1 MAYSST
7 SKYVQ
12 LTPYLVMEYLYA
24 DQPNPET
31 YPVNTGSTTVA
42 YDKLINGIIKG
53 VGSTASNNVQI
64 FNQSQ
69 DYSITT
75 NTSLNS
81 VVKVSD
87 NSYITLDPNY
97 IVPYN
102 DFNSNLTS
110 TADLPVT
117 FSSNIFLTYD
127 SVRYHILAGYNLG
140 NIDGLILGIDFL
152 DVDGSYVTF
161 SQIFLDSGFSD
172 QYTLNPSPLMIGI
185 NSYDKYFE
193 IKIPSLLFLN
203 NQYIS
208 SANPSLTAAALFSKS
223 GRGFVVGSP
232 MRIRAYEVLNTT
244 LTSGYP
250 TYGAN
255 LIATLSLES
264 EDPFTNIGAQIA
276 PADTGDFF
284 EFFATDNDGFIED
297 FILFQNSIGNAYYIQ
312 NNIEVIEQIGTAF
325 IQTANFFT
333 IQTTAYDIPNLYRP
347 IIRNA
352 GVASSFTLR
361 YTMTLVNSADQSR
374 VTRIASYTSTNPAK
388 YGSFIAPLQLQTL
401 PQVQKIYNKLATAT
415 NIGVPNSSTSP
426 KVVVKYSNVFFER
439 GLVNTTLTNLVV
451 KGNTITTADGQSSQN
466 ETAFGQGK
474 AYIFISP
481 FDNYYKFTFYKQGTD
496 GNTQLIDLETSGTYY
511 MVFIN
516 NSNKKVSAPTIDNKN
531 IANSAKGELA
541 FKVSETLSTEILQYT
556 NRNFYITN
564 RPPASSDPD
573 IVKSQIPI
581 GSAAKDAL
589 ANRST
594 SLNESASDIILAA
607 KQINEGLLTNRLT
620 VSANSSSVLY
630 YGNWLKEGETIPSPP
645 PPPAP
650 ATGPSPS
657 PGTTLDPRTT
667 QTVTDPTRL
676 ESFVDISERTPG
688 ALVPTVSFWQQFA
701 GDGTVTDPN
710 LNSSNTISSIT
721 GLNSFTPAPLSP
733 NALRSAVASDVQGK
747 ISLGWSTNDIISY
760 FLDPTQPGYKLYVGL
775 TKEIF
780 TQAVTGIFD
789 DSALIILNNYGN
801 TNSGSTNGGQA
812 ANRGSTSNQ
821 TGTDGNVDTSDGIV
835 DFFTNDERRAERRER
850 REERRRERRR

>member
-1 MAYSST
+1 
-7 SKYVQ
+7 
-12 LTPYLVMEYLYA
+12 
-24 DQPNPET
+24 
-31 YPVNTGSTTVA
+31 
-42 YDKLINGIIKG
+42 
-53 VGSTASNNVQI
+53 
-64 FNQSQ
+64 
-69 DYSITT
+69 
-75 NTSLNS
+75 
-81 VVKVSD
+81 
-87 NSYITLDPNY
+87 LDPNY

-102 DFNSNLTS
+102 DFNPNLTS

-161 SQIFLDSGFSD
+161 SQIFLNNGFSD

-223 GRGFVVGSP
+223 GRGFVIGSP

-244 LTSGYP
+244 LTSGYE

-284 EFFATDNDGFIED
+284 EFFATDNDGFIEN

-312 NNIEVIEQIGTAF
+312 NNIEVIEQIGTSF

-361 YTMTLVNSADQSR
+361 YTMTLVNSTDQSR
-374 VTRIASYTSTNPAK
+374 VTRIASYTSTNAAK

-415 NIGVPNSSTSP
+415 NIAVPNSSTSP

-451 KGNTITTADGQSSQN
+451 KGNEITTAAGQSSQN
-466 ETAFGQGK
+466 EIAYGQGK

-496 GNTQLIDLETSGTYY
+496 GNTQLIDLEASGTYY

-531 IANSAKGELA
+531 IANPSKGELA
-541 FKVSETLSTEILQYT
+541 FKVTETLSTEILQYT

-564 RPPASSDPD
+564 RPPAASDPD
-573 IVKSQIPI
+573 IIQDQIPT

-589 ANRST
+589 AKKST
-594 SLNESASDIILAA
+594 SLNDSSKDLILAA
-607 KQINEGLLTNRLT
+607 KQINEGLLTNKLT

-630 YGNWLKEGETIPSPP
+630 YGNWLKEGEAIPSVG
-645 PPPAP
+645 
-650 ATGPSPS
+650 ATGATGATAANTNATVLPSLV
-657 PGTTLDPRTT
+657 GTAISGADLALNPD
-667 QTVTDPTRL
+667 L
-676 ESFVDISERTPG
+676 ISEVSTVSSWQTIG
-688 ALVPTVSFWQQFA
+688 PTVIASS
-701 GDGTVTDPN
+701 GDEVITLGGLTNPNLLVSN
-710 LNSSNTISSIT
+710 LNSSTQLVST
-721 GLNSFTPAPLSP
+721 GKLTPVELQ
-733 NALRSAVASDVQGK
+733 SAVSADVRGK
-747 ISLGWSTNDIISY
+747 IALNWATYDIISY

-775 TKEIF
+775 TKSTF

-801 TNSGSTNGGQA
+801 TGNGLTNGGA
-812 ANRGSTSNQ
+812 GAVKGSTTAQ
-821 TGTDGNVDTSDGIV
+821 TGTDNGM
-835 DFFTNDERRAERRER
+835 FARPQ
-850 REERRRERRR
+850 

>member
-1 MAYSST
+1 M
-7 SKYVQ
+7 
-12 LTPYLVMEYLYA
+12 
-24 DQPNPET
+24 
-31 YPVNTGSTTVA
+31 
-42 YDKLINGIIKG
+42 
-53 VGSTASNNVQI
+53 
-64 FNQSQ
+64 
-69 DYSITT
+69 
-75 NTSLNS
+75 
-81 VVKVSD
+81 
-87 NSYITLDPNY
+87 DPNY

-102 DFNSNLTS
+102 DFNPNLTS

-161 SQIFLDSGFSD
+161 SQIFLNNGFSD

-223 GRGFVVGSP
+223 GRGFVIGSP

-244 LTSGYP
+244 LTSGYE

-284 EFFATDNDGFIED
+284 EFFATDNDGFIEN

-312 NNIEVIEQIGTAF
+312 NNIEVIEQIGTSF

-361 YTMTLVNSADQSR
+361 YTMTLVNSTDQSR
-374 VTRIASYTSTNPAK
+374 VTRIASYTSTNAAK

-415 NIGVPNSSTSP
+415 NIAVPNSSTSP

-451 KGNTITTADGQSSQN
+451 KGNEITTAAGQSSQN
-466 ETAFGQGK
+466 EIAYGQGK

-496 GNTQLIDLETSGTYY
+496 GNTQLIDLEASGTYY

-531 IANSAKGELA
+531 IANPSKGELA
-541 FKVSETLSTEILQYT
+541 FKVTETLSTEILQYT

-564 RPPASSDPD
+564 RPPAASDPD
-573 IVKSQIPI
+573 IIQDQIPT

-589 ANRST
+589 AKKST
-594 SLNESASDIILAA
+594 SLNDSSKDLILAA
-607 KQINEGLLTNRLT
+607 KQINEGLLTNKLT

-630 YGNWLKEGETIPSPP
+630 YGNWLKEGEAIPSVG
-645 PPPAP
+645 
-650 ATGPSPS
+650 ATGATGATAANTNATVLPSLV
-657 PGTTLDPRTT
+657 GTAISGADLALNPD
-667 QTVTDPTRL
+667 L
-676 ESFVDISERTPG
+676 ISEVSTVSSWQTIG
-688 ALVPTVSFWQQFA
+688 PTVIASS
-701 GDGTVTDPN
+701 GDEVITLGGLTNPNLLVSN
-710 LNSSNTISSIT
+710 LNSSTQLVST
-721 GLNSFTPAPLSP
+721 GKLTPVELQ
-733 NALRSAVASDVQGK
+733 SAVSADVRGK
-747 ISLGWSTNDIISY
+747 IALNWATYDIISY

-775 TKEIF
+775 TKSTF

-801 TNSGSTNGGQA
+801 TGNGLTNGGA
-812 ANRGSTSNQ
+812 GAVKGSTTAQ
-821 TGTDGNVDTSDGIV
+821 TGTDNGM
-835 DFFTNDERRAERRER
+835 FARPQ
-850 REERRRERRR
+850 

>member
-53 VGSTASNNVQI
+53 AGSTASNDVQI

-81 VVKVSD
+81 VVKVTD

-102 DFNSNLTS
+102 DFNPNLTS

-161 SQIFLDSGFSD
+161 SQIFLDNGFSD

-193 IKIPSLLFLN
+193 IKIPSLLYLN

-208 SANPSLTAAALFSKS
+208 SANPSQTASALFSKS

-232 MRIRAYEVLNTT
+232 MRIRAYEILNTT
-244 LTSGYP
+244 LTSGYA

-255 LIATLSLES
+255 LIAVLSLES

-284 EFFATDNDGFIED
+284 EFFATDNDGFIEN

-374 VTRIASYTSTNPAK
+374 VTRIASYTSTNAAK
-388 YGSFIAPLQLQTL
+388 YGSYIAPLQLQTL
-401 PQVQKIYNKLATAT
+401 PQAQKIYNKLATAT
-415 NIGVPNSSTSP
+415 NIAVPNSGNSP
-426 KVVVKYSNVFFER
+426 KVVIKYSNVFFER
-439 GLVNTTLTNLVV
+439 DLVNTTMTNLTV
-451 KGNTITTADGQSSQN
+451 KGNEITKADGLSSQDQ
-466 ETAFGQGK
+466 TAYGQGK
-474 AYIFISP
+474 AYVYISP
-481 FDNYYKFTFYKQGTD
+481 FDNYYQFTFYKQGTD
-496 GNTQLIDLETSGTYY
+496 GNTQLIDLESSGTYY

-531 IANSAKGELA
+531 IANPAKGELA

-556 NRNFYITN
+556 NRKFYITN

-573 IVKSQIPI
+573 IIQDQIPT
-581 GSAAKDAL
+581 GGAAKDAL
-589 ANRST
+589 AKKST
-594 SLNESASDIILAA
+594 SLNDSSKDIVLAA
-607 KQINEGLLTNRLT
+607 KQINEGLLSNAVT

-630 YGNWLKEGETIPSPP
+630 QGNWLKEGELIPT
-645 PPPAP
+645 P
-650 ATGPSPS
+650 ATGPT
-657 PGTTLDPRTT
+657 G
-667 QTVTDPTRL
+667 PTRG
-676 ESFVDISERTPG
+676 V
-688 ALVPTVSFWQQFA
+688 TVVSANPNFADFNSQFA
-701 GDGTVTDPN
+701 VAQNNGGLIDVTPV
-710 LNSSNTISSIT
+710 ISSWMTLGPTDIGASGDQVVT
-721 GLNSFTPAPLSP
+721 LEGLPNSNLFVSNLGKSTSVPSTAKLTPVELQ
-733 NALRSAVASDVQGK
+733 SAVSADVRGK
-747 ISLGWSTNDIISY
+747 IALNWATYDIISY
-760 FLDPTQPGYKLYVGL
+760 FLDPTQPGFKLYVGL
-775 TKEIF
+775 TKSAF

-801 TNSGSTNGGQA
+801 TGNGITNGGA
-812 ANRGSTSNQ
+812 GAVKGSTTNQ
-821 TGTDGNVDTSDGIV
+821 TGTDGGII
-835 DFFTNDERRAERRER
+835 FLGPQ
-850 REERRRERRR
+850 

>member
-1 MAYSST
+1 
-7 SKYVQ
+7 
-12 LTPYLVMEYLYA
+12 MEYLYA
-24 DQPNPET
+24 DQPDPET

-42 YDKLINGIIKG
+42 YDKLINGVIKG
-53 VGSTASNNVQI
+53 VGGTASNDVQI
-64 FNQSQ
+64 FNQRQ
-69 DYSITT
+69 DYSITK

-81 VVKVSD
+81 VVKVTD

-102 DFNSNLTS
+102 DFNPNLTS
-110 TADLPVT
+110 TANLPVN

-161 SQIFLDSGFSD
+161 SQIFLDNGFSG

-232 MRIRAYEVLNTT
+232 MRIRTYEVLNTT
-244 LTSGYP
+244 LTSGYA

-255 LIATLSLES
+255 LIAVLSLES

-284 EFFATDNDGFIED
+284 EFFATDNGGFIED

-374 VTRIASYTSTNPAK
+374 VTRMASYTSTNAAK

-401 PQVQKIYNKLATAT
+401 PQVQKIYNKIATAT
-415 NIGVPNSSTSP
+415 NISVPNTNPSP
-426 KVVVKYSNVFFER
+426 KVIIKYSNVFFER
-439 GLVNTTLTNLVV
+439 GLVNTTMTNLVV

-466 ETAFGQGK
+466 EISYGQGK
-474 AYIFISP
+474 AYIVVSP
-481 FDNYYKFTFYKQGTD
+481 FDSYYKFTFYKQGAD
-496 GNTQLIDLETSGTYY
+496 GTTQLIDLESSGTYY

-516 NSNKKVSAPTIDNKN
+516 NSNQKVSAPTLDNKN
-531 IANSAKGELA
+531 VANPSRGELA
-541 FKVSETLSTEILQYT
+541 FKISETLSTEILQYT
-556 NRNFYITN
+556 DRKFYIAN
-564 RPPASSDPD
+564 RPPAASDPD
-573 IVKSQIPI
+573 ILKSQIPTN
-581 GSAAKDAL
+581 SAATADLAKRATALNDSAKDL
-589 ANRST
+589 T
-594 SLNESASDIILAA
+594 LAA
-607 KQINEGLLTNRLT
+607 KQMDSGLFSNSATI
-620 VSANSSSVLY
+620 SANSSSVLY
-630 YGNWLKEGETIPSPP
+630 QGNWLKEGEPIPGTVTPS
-645 PPPAP
+645 PAP
-650 ATGPSPS
+650 ATGPE
-657 PGTTLDPRTT
+657 TFLDPRTNQPVVFPSLDAPV
-667 QTVTDPTRL
+667 QTKYAWQ
-676 ESFVDISERTPG
+676 EFAGG
-688 ALVPTVSFWQQFA
+688 ALVGGASL
-701 GDGTVTDPN
+701 TDPN
-710 LNSSNTISSIT
+710 LNSSDTIS
-721 GLNSFTPAPLSP
+721 GSFISAPLSP
-733 NALRSAVASDVQGK
+733 DALKSAVASDVQGK

-780 TQAVTGIFD
+780 RQAVTGIFD
-789 DSALIILNNYGN
+789 DSAMTILNNYGN
-801 TNSGSTNGGQA
+801 TNSGRTNGGAA

-821 TGTDGNVDTSDGIV
+821 TGSDGNVDTSDGFV

-850 REERRRERRR
+850 REERRERRRERRR

>member
-53 VGSTASNNVQI
+53 AGGTATNDVQI

-161 SQIFLDSGFSD
+161 SQIFLDNGFSD

-193 IKIPSLLFLN
+193 IKIPSLLYLN

-208 SANPSLTAAALFSKS
+208 SANPSQTAAALFSKS

-232 MRIRAYEVLNTT
+232 MRIRSYEVLNTT
-244 LTSGYP
+244 LTSGYA

-264 EDPFTNIGAQIA
+264 EDPFTNIGAQIG

-284 EFFATDNDGFIED
+284 EFFATDNDGFIEN
-297 FILFQNSIGNAYYIQ
+297 FILFQNSIGNSYYIQ

-374 VTRIASYTSTNPAK
+374 ITRIASYTSTNAAK

-415 NIGVPNSSTSP
+415 NIAVPNTNPSP

-439 GLVNTTLTNLVV
+439 GLVNTTMTNLVV
-451 KGNTITTADGQSSQN
+451 KGNEITTADGISSQDQ
-466 ETAFGQGK
+466 TSYGQGK
-474 AYIFISP
+474 AYIYISP

-496 GNTQLIDLETSGTYY
+496 GNTQLIDLESSGTYY

-516 NSNKKVSAPTIDNKN
+516 NSNKKVSAPTLDNKN
-531 IANSAKGELA
+531 IANPSRGELA

-556 NRNFYITN
+556 NRKFYITN

-573 IVKSQIPI
+573 VLQEQIPT
-581 GSAAKDAL
+581 GSAVKDAL
-589 ANRST
+589 AKRST
-594 SLNESASDIILAA
+594 SLNDSSKDIILAA
-607 KQINEGLLTNRLT
+607 KQINEGLLSNGVTI
-620 VSANSSSVLY
+620 SANSSSVLY
-630 YGNWLKEGETIPSPP
+630 QGNWLKEGELIPTSTGTTG
-645 PPPAP
+645 
-650 ATGPSPS
+650 ATASNRNPNTTTSPS
-657 PGTTLDPRTT
+657 LGDTIISGADLGINPGLLAEVPVTSSWQIIGPAEIGVSGAEVVTLGGLANPDLF
-667 QTVTDPTRL
+667 VT
-676 ESFVDISERTPG
+676 
-688 ALVPTVSFWQQFA
+688 
-701 GDGTVTDPN
+701 N
-710 LNSSNTISSIT
+710 LNSSTQVRST
-721 GLNSFTPAPLSP
+721 GKLTPAELQ
-733 NALRSAVASDVQGK
+733 SAVSADVRGK
-747 ISLGWSTNDIISY
+747 IALNWATYDIISY

-775 TKEIF
+775 TKRTF

-801 TNSGSTNGGQA
+801 TGNGITNGGA
-812 ANRGSTSNQ
+812 GAVKGSTTNQ
-821 TGTDGNVDTSDGIV
+821 TGTDSGI
-835 DFFTNDERRAERRER
+835 FIGPL
-850 REERRRERRR
+850 